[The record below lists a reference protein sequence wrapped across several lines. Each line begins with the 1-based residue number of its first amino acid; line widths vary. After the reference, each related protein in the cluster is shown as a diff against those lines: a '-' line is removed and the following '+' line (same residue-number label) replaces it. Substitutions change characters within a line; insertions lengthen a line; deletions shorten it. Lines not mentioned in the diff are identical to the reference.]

1 MAQCTCR
8 VSPPQQTRL
17 HTNTRMHICC
27 PAPPDTLL
35 FVCVVN
41 VGHKCVCV
49 CVYCTVCGHDGHTV
63 SMGVSRQNYKYKY
76 THTHALNPA
85 VGHFNISF
93 G

>member
-41 VGHKCVCV
+41 VGHKCVCAFV
-49 CVYCTVCGHDGHTV
+49 FTVLYVVMMDTQCA
-63 SMGVSRQNYKYKY
+63 MGVS
-76 THTHALNPA
+76 
-85 VGHFNISF
+85 
-93 G
+93 